1 MNPLIDWPSHDDPDH
16 GTKKTA
22 IGRQC
27 ERRSYGNVYARIER
41 ADHDAT
47 SPSRTLPAE
56 DIMKR
61 LIAFVPIQLIAAL
74 TLACASTPESRIE
87 KNQAL
92 FDSYPAEVQEHVRS
106 GRIAVGYD
114 QEMVRM
120 ALGEPDETSRG
131 LDQEGE
137 TVIWGYTRSRPGVS
151 IGLGGGSY
159 GGSGGLGGGVGLGS
173 GGRKSYTAIVE
184 FRDGKVSKARYFDD

>member
-1 MNPLIDWPSHDDPDH
+1 
-16 GTKKTA
+16 
-22 IGRQC
+22 
-27 ERRSYGNVYARIER
+27 
-41 ADHDAT
+41 
-47 SPSRTLPAE
+47 
-56 DIMKR
+56 MKR

-159 GGSGGLGGGVGLGS
+159 GGRGGLGGGVGLGS